1 MAAAAAAARA
11 ESIADVMRLR
21 VHVLNPPETAAGS
34 GTVRSG
40 GRQQTA
46 IVQLLTTMSPQ
57 SDIYHLKVSRV
68 QTVHTLPSWGESERE
83 CVWGRGGGGG
93 GGWGKRPT
101 RIALLSCMDLVVTS

>member
-68 QTVHTLPSWGESERE
+68 QDRSHFAELGERVGERV
-83 CVWGRGGGGG
+83 CV
-93 GGWGKRPT
+93 
-101 RIALLSCMDLVVTS
+101 